1 VLDTRPLVTAVQPPR
16 TGRNDPHGRD
26 DTLSVPPGDRLGP
39 RTPVPGTTARPHVV
53 AAAATRTSTRFGDV
67 RPVGRRTRPTGGGTL
82 FITERSLRTMH
93 GRARW
98 RPLIAA
104 LLGTVVTGLG
114 HVYLRRWLRALGW
127 LAVAY
132 AVAALFVPK
141 TALTAAGSFDAV
153 DPLALAPLFLVVFAS
168 VVDAYALAKHEP
180 ASASTDRNRGL
191 RAIRT
196 DDARDDE
203 QSCPACGKPVDPD
216 IGFCHWCT
224 TEFDELNV
232 VDVEDGRH
240 GGRR

>member
-1 VLDTRPLVTAVQPPR
+1 
-16 TGRNDPHGRD
+16 
-26 DTLSVPPGDRLGP
+26 
-39 RTPVPGTTARPHVV
+39 
-53 AAAATRTSTRFGDV
+53 
-67 RPVGRRTRPTGGGTL
+67 
-82 FITERSLRTMH
+82 MH
-93 GRARW
+93 RRARW

-127 LAVAY
+127 LVVAY
-132 AVAALFVPK
+132 AVAAVFVPE

-168 VVDAYALAKHEP
+168 VVDAYALAKREP
-180 ASASTDRNRGL
+180 AAASAERSRVL

-196 DDARDDE
+196 DDADGAE
-203 QSCPACGKPVDPD
+203 QPCPACGKPIDTD

-224 TEFDELNV
+224 TEFGELDV
-232 VDVEDGRH
+232 VDVEGARR